1 MKILVV
7 FYSRSGKTKKA
18 AEAISEILK
27 CDKEEI
33 FDMKS
38 REGIVGFL
46 SAGTDANLRRLT
58 AIKEIKNDPSLYD
71 LVIIGTPI
79 WSSNIS
85 TPVRTYLSLYKEE
98 FKKVAFFCTRLG
110 SDSKKVFDDMK
121 NLSQKVPL
129 VVLELTT
136 REVARDQ
143 YIQKVKEFIENL
155 KEEIFDIKSREGV
168 VGFLSAGTDANLRR
182 LTTIKE
188 IKNNPSL
195 YDLVIIGTPI
205 WSSNISTPVRTYLSL
220 FKEEF
225 KKVAFFCT
233 RLGSD
238 TEKVFAD
245 MKNLSQKTPLA
256 LLELTSREVVRDQ
269 YMQKVKEFIKNLKEE
284 LKK

>member
-85 TPVRTYLSLYKEE
+85 TPVRTYLFLYKEK
-98 FKKVAFFCTRLG
+98 FKNLAFFCTRLG
-110 SDSKKVFDDMK
+110 SDSKKVFADMK
-121 NLSQKVPL
+121 NLSQKAPL

-155 KEEIFDIKSREGV
+155 KEEI
-168 VGFLSAGTDANLRR
+168 
-182 LTTIKE
+182 
-188 IKNNPSL
+188 
-195 YDLVIIGTPI
+195 
-205 WSSNISTPVRTYLSL
+205 
-220 FKEEF
+220 
-225 KKVAFFCT
+225 
-233 RLGSD
+233 
-238 TEKVFAD
+238 
-245 MKNLSQKTPLA
+245 
-256 LLELTSREVVRDQ
+256 
-269 YMQKVKEFIKNLKEE
+269 VK
-284 LKK
+284 

>member
-58 AIKEIKNDPSLYD
+58 AIKEIKYDPSLYD

-85 TPVRTYLSLYKEE
+85 TPIRTYLFLFKEE

-110 SDSKKVFDDMK
+110 SDSKKVFADMK
-121 NLSQKVPL
+121 NLSQKAPL

-155 KEEIFDIKSREGV
+155 KEEI
-168 VGFLSAGTDANLRR
+168 
-182 LTTIKE
+182 
-188 IKNNPSL
+188 
-195 YDLVIIGTPI
+195 
-205 WSSNISTPVRTYLSL
+205 
-220 FKEEF
+220 
-225 KKVAFFCT
+225 
-233 RLGSD
+233 
-238 TEKVFAD
+238 
-245 MKNLSQKTPLA
+245 
-256 LLELTSREVVRDQ
+256 
-269 YMQKVKEFIKNLKEE
+269 VK
-284 LKK
+284 